1 MTRLT
6 IPGFSGV
13 VRILAPQRLEDHQA
27 TVAMNCDFRTQDLLP
42 LKGLGATLS
51 VGGTPQVFSVG
62 TASTINSIYQ
72 YSSSKWLHYDK
83 DIDFARTPYEDKQY
97 GRLYMTGFDIPIVT
111 DNTIVNNAW
120 PSNYRYIG
128 LPTPWNGENPPTP
141 EITQEGE
148 GPVASVSFTSGTT
161 STNPPPAIVTC
172 GEAHKLKEG
181 AYVTLDF
188 PGIPA
193 RSYQITLSGVD
204 NKTTQYKLKTL
215 GIPGTKTASA
225 KRQGTANQPIIITWP
240 SHGLEN
246 GDIVR
251 VGRNVAFGDG
261 NPALIF
267 TNTDYTVELLDAGR
281 FTLRNGATPV
291 TASGTGGS
299 AEENIPMARINS
311 SAYPGVLASTPTYN
325 GTTKT
330 FTVVYGP
337 DTNNSTNTWTRT
349 DVLETQVDRS
359 YVFTLVNGYGEEGP
373 PSKPT
378 EPTPVTPDTSVP
390 LDLTWA
396 KDNATASLNLTN
408 PYGYNV
414 TKLRIYRTDATG
426 TFRLLPTVENSN
438 TVYERTV
445 SATME
450 TAVSDTALDSTLGEP
465 LSTQGYL
472 EPPIDLKGITAL
484 PNGVMVGFRQSD
496 VENQKT
502 GKTVCASVP
511 FHPYAWPIEYRINTE
526 SFIVGLAPTAT
537 GLVVLTDA
545 MPYVITGTDPASWSA
560 VKLEAQE
567 PCLSKRSIVDMGDY
581 AMYASPNG
589 LIAIAGAEV
598 KNALANVMT
607 REQWE
612 AYNPSTIIGSFYNGR
627 YIGSY
632 VSGSV
637 RKSFVFNPA
646 DGSFSDTELDLRALW
661 NDQKTGKL
669 WALNAAGEL
678 REWGAGSDLAYTW
691 TSKLFLIPKPVNFAS
706 MQVLLEDYTKAT
718 TVQVYVSDAKIP
730 LFQTEGVSAPKTLT
744 DNAPFR
750 LPSGYMSQAY
760 QVELKGTGRV
770 RAVGIA
776 TAVDELKLE
785 P

>member
-1 MTRLT
+1 MPNLVV
-6 IPGFSGV
+6 PGFSGV

-72 YSSSKWLHYDK
+72 YSSSKWLHYGQ
-83 DIDFARTPYEDKQY
+83 DIDFARTPYEDKLY

-161 STNPPPAIVTC
+161 STNPPPATVTC
-172 GEAHKLKEG
+172 GEAHGLKEG
-181 AYVTLDF
+181 SYVTLDF

-204 NKTTQYKLKTL
+204 NKSTQFKLKTL

-251 VGRNVAFGDG
+251 VGRNVNFGSG
-261 NPALIF
+261 NLIF
-267 TNTDYTVELLDAGR
+267 TGTDYSVELLDAGR
-281 FTLRNGATPV
+281 FTLRNGDTAV

-299 AEENIPMARINS
+299 AEKNIPMARINS

-378 EPTPVTPDTSVP
+378 EPVSVTPDTAVP
-390 LDLTWA
+390 LDLTWIKNNVA
-396 KDNATASLNLTN
+396 ALTKATDGPNITH
-408 PYGYNV
+408 
-414 TKLRIYRTDATG
+414 LRIYRTDATG
-426 TFRLLPTVENSN
+426 TFRLLWANQWEPEAAKLYQLG
-438 TVYERTV
+438 VYAEMTDTL
-445 SATME
+445 SDNATD
-450 TAVSDTALDSTLGEP
+450 AQLGEP
-465 LSTQGYL
+465 LSTQGYY
-472 EPPIDLKGITAL
+472 PPPNDLKGITAL
-484 PNGVMVGFRQSD
+484 PNGVMVGFRKSD
-496 VENQKT
+496 ST

-589 LIAIAGAEV
+589 LIAINGAEV
-598 KNALANVMT
+598 KNALANIMT
-607 REQWE
+607 REQWQE
-612 AYNPSTIIGSFYNGR
+612 YNPSSMTGSFYNGR
-627 YIGSY
+627 YVGSY
-632 VSGSV
+632 LSGSV
-637 RKSFVFNPA
+637 RKTFVYEPA
-646 DGSFSDTELDLRALW
+646 TGNFIDTELDLRALW

-669 WALNAAGEL
+669 WALDSSGNL
-678 REWGAGSDLAYTW
+678 REWSAGSDLPYTW
-691 TSKLFLIPKPVNFAS
+691 KSKLFLMPKPLNFAS
-706 MQVLLEDYTKAT
+706 MQVLLEDYSQAT
-718 TVQVYVSDAKIP
+718 TVQVYASDAKIP
-730 LFQTEGVSAPKTLT
+730 LFQGAGGVSAPKTVT

-750 LPSGYMSQAY
+750 LPSGYMTQAY
-760 QVELKGTGRV
+760 QIELKGSGRV

-776 TAVDELKLE
+776 TSTDELKE
-785 P
+785 QP

>member
-1 MTRLT
+1 MTLIS

-27 TVAMNCDFRTQDLLP
+27 TVADNCDFRTQDLLP
-42 LKGLGATLS
+42 LKGLGAADATGAAAEPLE
-51 VGGTPQVFSVG
+51 
-62 TASTINSIYQ
+62 SIYR
-72 YSSSKWLHYDK
+72 YSSSPKLWLRYATDV
-83 DIDFARTPYEDKQY
+83 DFARTPYEDKAL
-97 GRLYMTGFDIPIVT
+97 GRLYITGVGDAVAPPIVT
-111 DNTIVNNAW
+111 DKNIVGTL
-120 PSNYRYIG
+120 PGYRRIG
-128 LPTPWNGENPPTP
+128 LPAPWNGENPPTP
-141 EITQEGE
+141 DPDQSGE
-148 GPVASVSFTSGTT
+148 GPVASVSFTSGAT

-181 AYVTLDF
+181 SYVTLDF

-204 NKTTQYKLKTL
+204 NKATQFKLKSL

-225 KRQGTANQPIIITWP
+225 KRQSTANQPIIITWP

-251 VGRNVAFGDG
+251 VGRNVDFGSG
-261 NPALIF
+261 NLIF
-267 TNTDYTVELLDAGR
+267 TGTDYTVELVDAGK

-311 SAYPGVLASTPTYN
+311 SAYPGVLASTPAYN

-349 DVLETQVDRS
+349 DVLETQVDRA
-359 YVFTLVNGYGEEGP
+359 YLFTLVNDYEEEGP

-378 EPTPVTPDTSVP
+378 ETVPATPDTAIP
-390 LDLTWA
+390 LDLTWV
-396 KDNATASLNLTN
+396 KDNAEASLNLKN

-426 TFRLLPTVENSN
+426 TFRLLPTVEDGD

-445 SATME
+445 AADME
-450 TAVSDTALDSTLGEP
+450 VIVSDTANDAALGEP
-465 LSTQGYL
+465 LSTQGYYA
-472 EPPIDLKGITAL
+472 PPDDLKGITAL
-484 PNGVMVGFRQSD
+484 PNGVMVGFRKSD
-496 VENQKT
+496 TT

-511 FHPYAWPIEYRINTE
+511 FHPYAWPTDYRLNTE

-545 MPYVITGTDPASWSA
+545 MPYVITGNDPASWSA

-567 PCLSKRSIVDMGDY
+567 PCLQKRSIVDMGDY

-589 LIAIAGAEV
+589 LIAINGATV
-598 KNALANVMT
+598 KNATGEILT
-607 REQWE
+607 REQWQ
-612 AYNPSTIIGSFYNGR
+612 AYNPSTIYGSFYNGR

-632 VSGSV
+632 LSGSV
-637 RKSFVFNPA
+637 RKGFVFNPT
-646 DGSFSDTELDLRALW
+646 DGSFTDTEFALHALW

-669 WALNAAGEL
+669 WVLTSTGGIC
-678 REWGAGSDLAYTW
+678 EWGAGSDLSYTW
-691 TSKLFLIPKPVNFAS
+691 RSKLFLAPKPVNFGA
-706 MQVLLEDYTKAT
+706 MQVLLEDYTKTT
-718 TVQVYVSDAKIP
+718 TVQVFVSDSKIP
-730 LFQTEGVSAPKTLT
+730 LFQDGAGASTPKALT
-744 DNAPFR
+744 DNNVFR

-776 TAVDELKLE
+776 TAVDELKE
-785 P
+785 QP